1 MSDYTPTAEVQLEG
15 DDLERARALIEQARS
30 LLRQAQGK
38 LAELGTLVAGA
49 LNDDSTAGTV
59 EISQLL
65 TDSADGSVVVCYYDS
80 NTGACKYCMADPPGE
95 CRPCGES
102 KPGPKS
108 PGPVYLT
115 M

>member
-1 MSDYTPTAEVQLEG
+1 MSEYTPTAEVQLEG
-15 DDLERARALIEQARS
+15 EDLERARELIEQARS
-30 LLRQAQGK
+30 SLRQAQGR
-38 LAELGTLVAGA
+38 LAELGTLVARS

-65 TDSADGSVVVCYYDS
+65 ADTADGSVVVCYYDS
-80 NTGACKYCMADPPGE
+80 TTGACKYCMQDPPGIS
-95 CRPCGES
+95 RPCGES

-108 PGPVYLT
+108 PGPVYLK